1 VTVRAM
7 QELAQRIWSHS
18 SHCHVGDLAWQH
30 NEHVGTSWPTK
41 LWRDSDRVVAWGRG
55 DGSLLVDPAH
65 PADEAVAWL
74 AGVPVEVLDRE
85 THVIAALTRAGYVR
99 EDGPYHAVYMSR
111 TLDDLPDPALPK
123 GFTVHP
129 SDDVE
134 RRVAVHRA
142 AWHPSKVTIASYRDV
157 MAAWPY
163 RQDLDLVVEAPDGR
177 YAAYCL
183 AWLDSSNG
191 VGELEPVG
199 TDPEFRRQGLASAA
213 CLAAMH
219 ALRAAG
225 AREAVV
231 YPVANH
237 PNGAIHLYEHL
248 GFIPYARTVRYV
260 KP

>member
-1 VTVRAM
+1 M
-7 QELAQRIWSHS
+7 QELARRLWSHD
-18 SHCHVGDLAWQH
+18 SHCHIGDLAWQH
-30 NEHVGTSWPTK
+30 HVGSSVNGMV
-41 LWRDSDRVVAWGRG
+41 WRRDGQVVAWVGA
-55 DGSLLVDPAH
+55 DGLLVDPAF
-65 PADEAVAWL
+65 PADEVVAML
-74 AGVPVEVLDRE
+74 AGRPVEVLDRE
-85 THVIAALTRAGYVR
+85 THVIEALTRAGYVR

-111 TLDDLPDPALPK
+111 TLDDLPDPVLPA
-123 GFTVHP
+123 GFTAHP
-129 SDDVE
+129 STDVE

-142 AWHPSKVTIASYRDV
+142 AWHPSRVTVARYRDV

-163 RQDLDLVVEAPDGR
+163 DPELDWVVEAPDGR

-183 AWLDSSNG
+183 VWPDAENG

-199 TDPEFRRQGLASAA
+199 TDPAFRRQGLASAA

-219 ALRAAG
+219 ALRDKG

-248 GFIPYARTVRYV
+248 GFKPYARTVRYV